1 MVTIDW
7 RGGENDGGGS
17 SVIRIRENDGGGR
30 VANIHPFTLG
40 ELPGWG
46 KIFAEGD
53 AGPTQPIIANTN
65 FPEDGWDPA
74 ILIDDIAL
82 QFAGKACWKSDTLPL
97 PPPEQSAVGAEEKFK
112 ADVDAFIAARAIGN
126 GTEVKEEI
134 RYQADDILSYFMK
147 LASCSP
153 DVRPETQFLLVLSLR
168 IGAIVTRHYKRKF
181 MRARPTQVMPWVDTV
196 IPTPRH
202 PAYPSGHAMQ
212 AYLMAKVVKTVS
224 PTFEKMADRL
234 ADRIA
239 MNRVLAGVHF
249 PADGDASKTLVDLI
263 WNCLLTVDGI
273 AKRLDEAK
281 KEH

>member
-30 VANIHPFTLG
+30 MANTHPFTLG
-40 ELPGWG
+40 ELPGWS
-46 KIFAEGD
+46 KAFVEGE
-53 AGPTQPIIANTN
+53 AGAVQPIVSNTK

-74 ILIDDIAL
+74 ILIDHIAL
-82 QFAGKACWKSDTLPL
+82 QFAGMACWKSDTLPA
-97 PPPEQSAVGAEEKFK
+97 PPPEQSAADAELKFK
-112 ADVDAFIAARAIGN
+112 EDVEAFIAARAIGL
-126 GTEVKEEI
+126 GTDVKEEI

-153 DVRPETQFLLVLSLR
+153 EVRPETYFLLVLSLR
-168 IGAIVTRHYKRKF
+168 IGAIVTRHYKSKF

-212 AYLMAKVVKTVS
+212 AYLMAKVVKSAS
-224 PTFEKMADRL
+224 PKLYAMADHL

-239 MNRVLAGVHF
+239 LNRVLAGVHF
-249 PADGDASKTLVDLI
+249 PADGEASKTLIDLV
-263 WNCLLTVDGI
+263 WHCLLTVDGI
-273 AKRLDEAK
+273 AKRLNAAK
-281 KEH
+281 AEY